1 MSAATGGGEAEMNDH
16 TTTNDALAAVVARAG
31 PANFRAWSIAVS
43 FLGDCVVPR
52 AGDVGMATI
61 TQVLAAFGIDPGVT
75 RTSMSRLAGEGWVTR
90 QKVGRNS
97 FYSLTPVALAAS
109 QAASRGIY
117 AAQHPQDPCSW
128 RVYLG
133 GGLPQPEQTRLR
145 NALRRRG
152 AAELG
157 SHVYILPAGQDSGQD
172 SAEELG
178 KNLGEDLGAAITLTA
193 KPLPTAEARELVRC
207 AFDLAA
213 IGEDYANFLAVFAPA
228 QASLNAGR
236 KPTGLE
242 ALAMRVFVI
251 HCFRRIVLRDPG
263 VPAPYLP
270 DGWPGLAARE
280 TAAGLWRALFRA
292 SEAWLDANAASA
304 CGPLPPR
311 SMASQR
317 F

>member
-1 MSAATGGGEAEMNDH
+1 MNDH

-75 RTSMSRLAGEGWVTR
+75 RPSMSRLAGEGWVTR

-157 SHVYILPAGQDSGQD
+157 SPVCLLPAGQGSRPGFARGLGQFVGRG
-172 SAEELG
+172 LG
-178 KNLGEDLGAAITLTA
+178 GAIRLTA
-193 KPLPTAEARELVRC
+193 E
-207 AFDLAA
+207 
-213 IGEDYANFLAVFAPA
+213 
-228 QASLNAGR
+228 
-236 KPTGLE
+236 
-242 ALAMRVFVI
+242 
-251 HCFRRIVLRDPG
+251 
-263 VPAPYLP
+263 
-270 DGWPGLAARE
+270 
-280 TAAGLWRALFRA
+280 
-292 SEAWLDANAASA
+292 
-304 CGPLPPR
+304 PLPPAPAPVLSR
-311 SMASQR
+311 
-317 F
+317 